1 MTDTFPSFAED
12 FVSPANLI
20 GRDEMN
26 LAEFPLALLAD
37 TARAGQKTLYFED
50 SHGRLTV
57 TGSDAYGLPTASD
70 ADVIVALLYLTKKRN
85 NFTDAKV
92 NFTKYELI
100 KLLNW
105 GDTGES
111 YRRLDQS
118 FNRWGGVWLVYDKC
132 WWNNKMKKYVSAKM
146 HILDSVVIADAG
158 GKRRDEQTDLPFSS
172 FTWNQTFIESCQAD
186 NLRQMNLDVY
196 FSLKSAVSKRLY
208 RFLGKRFYVQSD
220 WTFDL
225 NEIAFDRVGLS
236 RGYLGNAGKI
246 KEKLQ
251 PAIEELEAIGLL
263 RPLSRDQRYTKL
275 DRGKWTVRLA
285 RKPLALA
292 NSTAAGVPIVV
303 LHPLAA
309 ELIQRGVSKKTAL
322 ELISE
327 NRSEAIA
334 RKIEEFDFLVGKDD
348 PKVSKSPAG
357 YLVSSI
363 NGDYATPKGFVSQ
376 AELQRRQEVKEA
388 KARVAAEERRRK
400 AEMNTAEEA
409 KLREIEAYWT
419 TLGLERQ
426 SQIEAAALAAA
437 GDEARQTYQLMKR
450 LKSGASYLI
459 MLRRDYIRYQLL
471 SDRTGELT

>member
-1 MTDTFPSFAED
+1 MADTFPSFAED
-12 FVSPANLI
+12 IVSPANLI

-85 NFTDAKV
+85 NFTDPKV
-92 NFTKYELI
+92 NFSKYELI

-105 GDTGES
+105 VDHGES
-111 YRRLDQS
+111 YKRLDQS

-132 WWNNKMKKYVSAKM
+132 WWNNKIKKYGSAKM
-146 HILDSVVIADAG
+146 HILESVVIADAG
-158 GKRRDEQTDLPFSS
+158 GKRRDDQTDLPFSS

-186 NLRQMNLDVY
+186 NLRQLNLEVY

-208 RFLGKRFYVQSD
+208 RFLGKRFYVQND

-225 NEIAFDRVGLS
+225 GEIAFDRVGLS
-236 RGYLGNAGKI
+236 RSYQGNAGKI

-251 PAIEELEAIGLL
+251 PAIEELESIGLL
-263 RPLSRDQRYTKL
+263 RPLSREQRYTKI
-275 DRGKWTVRLA
+275 DRGQWTIRLTK
-285 RKPLALA
+285 KPPALA
-292 NSTAAGVPIVV
+292 ATLAADAPGDP
-303 LHPLAA
+303 HPLIA
-309 ELIQRGVSKKTAL
+309 ELIQRGVSRKTAL
-322 ELISE
+322 ELLSE
-327 NRSEAIA
+327 NRSEAID
-334 RKIEEFDFLVGKDD
+334 RKIEEFDFLVGKGD
-348 PKVSKSPAG
+348 PKVSRSPAG

-363 NGDYATPKGFVSQ
+363 NGDYATPKGFVSK

-400 AEMNTAEEA
+400 AEMNAAEEA

-419 TLGLERQ
+419 ALPPEEQ
-426 SQIEAAALAAA
+426 SRVEADALADA

-450 LKSGASYLI
+450 LKAGAGYLASI
-459 MLRRDYIRYQLL
+459 RRDFIRNHLL
-471 SDRTGELT
+471 AERAVEPA